1 MYVCQPQVP
10 LLVVG
15 LIASLVG
22 IVLLANFGGVSE
34 RAAGLF
40 GRYGLPGR
48 FADRPDAWRVLGVIT
63 LGWSNAA
70 LDLGGRSVLTGAR
83 DQAVRQCQSS
93 DEPFE

>member
-1 MYVCQPQVP
+1 MAEPTYAAPGSVRRKLNLPMYLCQPQVP

-40 GRYGLPGR
+40 GRYGLTGR

-63 LGWSNAA
+63 LGWSIPLSIWAA
-70 LDLGGRSVLTGAR
+70 V
-83 DQAVRQCQSS
+83 QC
-93 DEPFE
+93 